1 MGLALITHGI
11 CAGEELNCSGIVNF
25 VGNTDVK
32 WAVFAAN

>member
-1 MGLALITHGI
+1 MGFVRVRSLTVL
-11 CAGEELNCSGIVNF
+11 GIVNF